1 MESFTDERNAKQVL
15 RSSVKDSSGN
25 KWYEAGLDID
35 GKRYYGYISADSVV
49 RLATNTPYG
58 YTYAP
63 VNCYTTPSTVSGLV
77 TLPKDKRIRIRGTV
91 TKNNGEVWYA
101 FMPENT
107 EEKKFAYILNTALTI
122 SKAPVTDREATA
134 KVNERVPG
142 LDNHIF
148 KFVGD
153 YESEKTSGQKTGS
166 HRKKRRYLHGECLG
180 IRNNTSGIFCG

>member
-1 MESFTDERNAKQVL
+1 M
-15 RSSVKDSSGN
+15 
-25 KWYEAGLDID
+25 
-35 GKRYYGYISADSVV
+35 
-49 RLATNTPYG
+49 
-58 YTYAP
+58 
-63 VNCYTTPSTVSGLV
+63 NCYTTPSTASGLV
-77 TLPKDKRIRIRGTV
+77 TLPKDTRIRIRGTV

-122 SKAPVTDREATA
+122 SKAPVTDRKATA

-153 YESEKTSGQKTGS
+153 YESEKRLVKNWISQE
-166 HRKKRRYLHGECLG
+166 KRRYLHGECLG